1 MNVRRVVGAGLIAS
15 VIMGMIEMIYEAV
28 AGAGF
33 WSPVVFIGA
42 TILRGLQSVQVPVP
56 FLFWGVLFG
65 LMGHMMN
72 SVIFGLIFAWIVSRR
87 SLVRGGLVVAGVSY
101 AVVIFVVMW
110 YVIVPAIDPVMLKL
124 NATVFAIAHIMWGA
138 ALGLIVPQ
146 ARAGNSKH
154 ATQV

>member
-15 VIMGMIEMIYEAV
+15 VVMGMIEMIYEAV

-42 TILRGLQSVQVPVP
+42 TILRGLQSVQAPVP

-72 SVIFGLIFAWIVSRR
+72 SVIFGLIFAWIVSRT
-87 SLVRGGLVVAGVSY
+87 SLVRGGLVVAGAIY
-101 AVVIFVVMW
+101 AVVLFVVMW
-110 YVIVPAIDPVMLKL
+110 YVIVPVIDPVMLQL

-138 ALGLIVPQ
+138 ALGLIVQPSPEAS
-146 ARAGNSKH
+146 ARLKTA
-154 ATQV
+154 

>member
-15 VIMGMIEMIYEAV
+15 VVMGMIEMIYEAV

-72 SVIFGLIFAWIVSRR
+72 SVIFGLIFAWIVSRT
-87 SLVRGGLVVAGVSY
+87 SLVRGRLVVAGVVY
-101 AVVIFVVMW
+101 ALAIFVVMW

-138 ALGLIVPQ
+138 ALGLIVPP
-146 ARAGNSKH
+146 AAGNSKH
-154 ATQV
+154 ETQV